1 MRRRDVMLESHTP
14 RTPRH
19 LLPAGSVQRDI
30 ALAMVDQAILSAF
43 NFALQI
49 ALIKLWSPDQFGVF
63 ALLVNSLLI
72 LSNFQNG
79 LFTTQYSILVPQAR
93 EASKRRLLRAAI
105 FNANMLFC
113 IVTALGITAVIL
125 LIAGDWSPATFACA
139 TFYLCASLM
148 REYTRVVMISDGKV
162 AAALKTDI
170 VGTLLILPTIGLLY
184 LASGYVALWQVL
196 LGLGLGAATSVAL
209 EVWIN
214 RPGYELSFSRAV
226 RREYASVFRNHATW
240 ILVGILATETQSRSL
255 FFFLGAWYGPAAV
268 GLVQAGLTIY
278 RPIGVLWLAWS
289 RVMRPMFA
297 RAYAEGKD
305 AAAAQM
311 SHYSAAGFLTAT
323 LGMMAIGAFMWPT
336 IERYVFEG
344 RYPGVGLAAALW
356 GLSMASTF
364 VRGTYAVRL
373 QGQGR
378 FRELAHISL
387 VAAPVTLLLVAA
399 LTAFNSATYTILANL
414 AGELLMLT
422 AVLWILE
429 IKPVAKTVPAPA
441 E

>member
-1 MRRRDVMLESHTP
+1 MPDNRKQLWR
-14 RTPRH
+14 
-19 LLPAGSVQRDI
+19 LPAAGSMPHGV

-49 ALIKLWSPDQFGVF
+49 ALIRLWSPEQFGVF

-79 LFTTQYSILVPQAR
+79 LFTTQYSILMPQAH
-93 EASKRRLLRAAI
+93 EASRRRLLRASI
-105 FNANMLFC
+105 FSANVVFC
-113 IVTALGITAVIL
+113 SLTALCISGIVLQISGISSAL
-125 LIAGDWSPATFACA
+125 TFGCA
-139 TFYLCASLM
+139 AFYLCASLM
-148 REYTRVVMISDGKV
+148 REYTRVVMISDNKI

-170 VGTLLILPTIGLLY
+170 AGTLLVIPVIGIFY
-184 LASGYVALWQVL
+184 LAAGRIELWQIL

-209 EVWIN
+209 EIGLN
-214 RPGYELSFSRAV
+214 RHDYEIAFSRAV
-226 RREYASVFRNHATW
+226 RRQYASVFRKHATW

-297 RAYAEGKD
+297 RAYAEGNS
-305 AAAAQM
+305 AAAAKM
-311 SHYSAAGFLTAT
+311 SHYSAAAFLLAT
-323 LGMMAIGAFMWPT
+323 LGAMAAGVLLWPI

-344 RYPGVGLAAALW
+344 RYDGVGLAAIFW
-356 GLSMASTF
+356 GLSMSFTF
-364 VRGTYAVRL
+364 VRGTYSVRL
-373 QGQGR
+373 QGQSR
-378 FRELAHISL
+378 FRELAYISL
-387 VAAPVTLLLVAA
+387 IAAPVTLLLVAVF
-399 LTAFNSATYTILANL
+399 TVFNSATHTILANL
-414 AGELLMLT
+414 AGELFMLA

-429 IKPVAKTVPAPA
+429 NRCLPRGVPAPA

>member
-1 MRRRDVMLESHTP
+1 
-14 RTPRH
+14 
-19 LLPAGSVQRDI
+19 
-30 ALAMVDQAILSAF
+30 
-43 NFALQI
+43 
-49 ALIKLWSPDQFGVF
+49 
-63 ALLVNSLLI
+63 
-72 LSNFQNG
+72 
-79 LFTTQYSILVPQAR
+79 
-93 EASKRRLLRAAI
+93 
-105 FNANMLFC
+105 
-113 IVTALGITAVIL
+113 
-125 LIAGDWSPATFACA
+125 
-139 TFYLCASLM
+139 
-148 REYTRVVMISDGKV
+148 MISDGKV

-170 VGTLLILPTIGLLY
+170 VGTLLVLPIIGLLY
-184 LASGYVALWQVL
+184 LAAGHIELWQVL
-196 LGLGLGAATSVAL
+196 FGLGFGAATSVAL
-209 EVWIN
+209 EIWIN
-214 RPGYELSFSRAV
+214 RPGYEISFSRAV
-226 RREYASVFRNHATW
+226 RRQYASVFRNHATW

-305 AAAAQM
+305 AVAAQM
-311 SHYSAAGFLTAT
+311 SHYSAAGFLAAT
-323 LGMMAIGAFMWPT
+323 LGMMAVGALLWPP
-336 IERYVFEG
+336 IEQYVFEG
-344 RYPGVGLAAALW
+344 RYPGVGVAAMLW
-356 GLSMASTF
+356 GVSMASTF
-364 VRGTYAVRL
+364 VRGTYSVRL

-399 LTAFNSATYTILANL
+399 FTVFNSATYTILANL

-429 IKPVAKTVPAPA
+429 NRPATRAAPVPA